1 MLPIASVLLLASVL
15 LAARRLGHRWAL
27 PVAVL
32 LGAGGGALLGPHAA
46 VAPLMGLMA
55 AAQVERGRSYGCVCA
70 AMAVAPAVLAG
81 WLWWVQ
87 DDAVRQRMTSLL
99 VEQLRALGLEPADD
113 AVSWRQLVEVMVR
126 LQPALEFMWLLVLG
140 LLAYRLAAWLAPRL
154 RARVPAPLPLHLW
167 RPWDELIWLTILA
180 LALWLV
186 ASGRL
191 RDVGLNVGVVMV
203 AVYAVHG
210 LALLRYALRRLRVAR
225 LLELALYA
233 ALFVSSGLSVVLL
246 SGLGLLDTWFDWR
259 RLRPA
264 PAGQEPAR

>member
-1 MLPIASVLLLASVL
+1 
-15 LAARRLGHRWAL
+15 
-27 PVAVL
+27 
-32 LGAGGGALLGPHAA
+32 
-46 VAPLMGLMA
+46 
-55 AAQVERGRSYGCVCA
+55 
-70 AMAVAPAVLAG
+70 
-81 WLWWVQ
+81 
-87 DDAVRQRMTSLL
+87 
-99 VEQLRALGLEPADD
+99 
-113 AVSWRQLVEVMVR
+113 
-126 LQPALEFMWLLVLG
+126 MWLLVLG

-233 ALFVSSGLSVVLL
+233 ALSVSSGLSVVLL

-264 PAGQEPAR
+264 PAGHEPAR